1 MMHFATQW
9 VINWQW
15 FIIIIYGIV
24 GALFSYCVALIFRTP
39 LAAFAAVA
47 GFQAVMFM
55 VCLVLNFHA
64 ISQRWLCR
72 SSTLQD
78 TC

>member
-1 MMHFATQW
+1 MMHSAAQR
-9 VINWQW
+9 VLYWQW
-15 FIIIIYGIV
+15 FIIILYGIV

-64 ISQRWLCR
+64 IA
-72 SSTLQD
+72 
-78 TC
+78 